1 MMYPVVE
8 IKLNQIIDN
17 VLKVKK
23 NCEESGVKLTL
34 VTKVLVDHEEIV
46 KPLVENGIDCICE
59 SRIRN
64 LKSYK
69 DIPAEKWVIREP
81 ALCEIEDVI
90 RYSDLSLNS
99 ERVTIQALNDEAARQ
114 GKVHQILL
122 MYEAGDLREGSD
134 YEELRDLYALA
145 LTLPNIK
152 VRGIGTNYSCYG
164 CTIPTVASLNELIG
178 VAEKLEKEFGTK
190 IELISGGNST
200 TYPLMQEGKLPARIN
215 TLRIGEGALMGTMVS
230 YGDAIGELYHD
241 NFILKAQIVELKTKP
256 SVPWGEFTNF
266 DSFGTVPHFE
276 DKGPRTRA
284 LLNVGKQDVIL
295 DTLTPLDDKLVIMG
309 ASSDYMLIDV
319 TDSDTDYKVG
329 DVISFGLNYAGVLG
343 VMNSACIGKEI
354 IRG

>member
-1 MMYPVVE
+1 MKDMIYPVVE

-23 NCEESGVKLTL
+23 NCEENGVKLTL

-46 KPLVENGIDCICE
+46 RPLVENGIDCICE

-64 LKSYK
+64 LISYK

-81 ALCEIEDVI
+81 ALCEIEDIV

-122 MYEAGDLREGSD
+122 MYEAGDLREG
-134 YEELRDLYALA
+134 
-145 LTLPNIK
+145 
-152 VRGIGTNYSCYG
+152 
-164 CTIPTVASLNELIG
+164 
-178 VAEKLEKEFGTK
+178 
-190 IELISGGNST
+190 
-200 TYPLMQEGKLPARIN
+200 KLPERIN

-241 NFILKAQIVELKTKP
+241 NFILKAQIVELNTKP
-256 SVPWGEFTNF
+256 TVPWGEFTNF

-295 DTLTPLDDKLVIMG
+295 DALTPLDDKLVIMG

-329 DVISFGLNYAGVLG
+329 DVISFSLNYAGVLG

>member
-1 MMYPVVE
+1 MIYPVVE
-8 IKLNQIIDN
+8 IKLDQIIEN
-17 VLKVKK
+17 VMMVKK
-23 NCEESGVKLTL
+23 RCEENGVKLTL

-46 KPLVENGIDCICE
+46 RPLVENGIDCICE

-69 DIPAEKWVIREP
+69 DIQAEKWVIREP

-99 ERVTIQALNDEAARQ
+99 EPVTIKALNEEAGRQ

-134 YEELRDLYALA
+134 FEELRENYILA
-145 LTLPNIK
+145 RSLPNIK

-164 CTIPTVASLNELIG
+164 CTIPTVESLNELIG
-178 VAEKLEKEFGTK
+178 VAEKLEKEFGQS

-200 TYPLMQEGKLPARIN
+200 TYPLMREGKLPARIN
-215 TLRIGEGALMGTMVS
+215 TLRIGEGALMGTMISVGGS
-230 YGDAIGELYHD
+230 VGELHDD

-266 DSFGTVPHFE
+266 DSFGTKPHFE

-284 LLNVGKQDVIL
+284 LLNVGKQDLVL

-309 ASSDYMLIDV
+309 ASSDYMLVDV
-319 TDSDTDYKVG
+319 TDSEQDYHVG
-329 DVISFGLNYAGVLG
+329 DIISFGLNYAGVLG

-354 IRG
+354 LRG